1 MPKINENPLISELRI
16 ETLEND
22 HPSATNLTFS
32 VLDRTSF
39 SRELLECLRS
49 VFTLTVYGERF
60 TKIGFVVYR
69 PNRLESGTEDKIVDA
84 EQVRLSLTGGPP
96 PAGLDF
102 EDMIALI
109 GARNAERCGQEAFSI
124 ELHCKVSDTAAPRS
138 PSGATSV

>member
-1 MPKINENPLISELRI
+1 MSCWNVY
-16 ETLEND
+16 
-22 HPSATNLTFS
+22 AQ
-32 VLDRTSF
+32 
-39 SRELLECLRS
+39 CLRS
-49 VFTLTVYGERF
+49 LF
-60 TKIGFVVYR
+60 
-69 PNRLESGTEDKIVDA
+69 TEDKIVDA

>member
-60 TKIGFVVYR
+60 TKIEAVVYR
-69 PNRLESGTEDKIVDA
+69 PN
-84 EQVRLSLTGGPP
+84 Q
-96 PAGLDF
+96 
-102 EDMIALI
+102 
-109 GARNAERCGQEAFSI
+109 
-124 ELHCKVSDTAAPRS
+124 
-138 PSGATSV
+138 